1 MGNTLE
7 GQRALAPTPK
17 KRRETRKTITVTPDK
32 PYYSSEELRSGY
44 RQTLPAAVSS
54 AQFRQGPFGEFSPRA
69 AIQDT
74 VSKGMDVF
82 RGEEGQVGS
91 RLARLAAEEIINR
104 HDGGIARKTKVY

>member
-7 GQRALAPTPK
+7 GQQALAPEPK
-17 KRRETRKTITVTPDK
+17 KQKKTRVVTPDD
-32 PYYSSEELRSGY
+32 PYFSSEELGSGY
-44 RQTLPAAVSS
+44 EQTLPAAVSS
-54 AQFRQGPFGEFSPRA
+54 AELRQGPFKKYSPRA

-74 VSKGMDVF
+74 VSKGMDLF

-91 RLARLAAEEIINR
+91 RLARLAAEEIVNR

>member
-7 GQRALAPTPK
+7 GQRALAPKPK
-17 KRRETRKTITVTPDK
+17 KRQKTRKTITVTPDK
-32 PYYSSEELRSGY
+32 SYYSSEELGSGY
-44 RQTLPAAVSS
+44 KQTLPAAVSS
-54 AQFRQGPFGEFSPRA
+54 AEFRQGPFKKYSPRA

-74 VSKGMDVF
+74 VSKGMDFF

-91 RLARLAAEEIINR
+91 RLARLAAEEIVNR

>member
-7 GQRALAPTPK
+7 GQQALAPKPK
-17 KRRETRKTITVTPDK
+17 KQKPKITVTPDE

-54 AQFRQGPFGEFSPRA
+54 AQFRQGPLGNLSPRA

-74 VSKGMDVF
+74 VSKGMDLF

-91 RLARLAAEEIINR
+91 RLARLAAEEIVTK
-104 HDGGIARKTKVY
+104 HDGGIAKKTKVY